1 MTTIQSATG
10 PLDTNDMGFTLTH
23 EHVLVASP
31 PILAQY
37 PDRFDLDA
45 DLAIA
50 VDNLKAAYEVGVRTI
65 VDLTPIT
72 LGRNAPHIR
81 RASEQSGM
89 QIIVAT
95 GLYYY
100 HDVYFSVQP
109 TDAITDLFVQDIEQG
124 IGDTGIHAGVIKA
137 ATEPEMTRLNQRFL
151 RATARAH
158 RRTGVPIGTHTFPEA
173 RTGLDQIGVFQ
184 DEGVDLGR
192 VIIGHSDDSDDIDYL
207 DQIIQAGAYCG
218 MDRIGLPNP
227 RSSEQRADMVA
238 ALIER
243 GYASR
248 ITLSHD
254 AGRMHGFSEEVKA
267 ERIPDWR
274 YTFIPLEFSQLLR
287 DRGVSDDA
295 IKQMTIRNPRA
306 IFEQTQPY

>member
-1 MTTIQSATG
+1 MQSATG
-10 PLDTNDMGFTLTH
+10 PIDTNDMGFTLTH
-23 EHVLVASP
+23 EHVLVSSP
-31 PILAQY
+31 PILLQY

-50 VDNLKAAYEVGVRTI
+50 VSNLKAAYEAGVRTI

-81 RASEQSGM
+81 SAAEQSGV

-109 TDAITDLFVQDIEQG
+109 TDAITDLFVEDIEQG

-137 ATEPEMTRLNQRFL
+137 ATEPEMTRLNERFL

-173 RTGLDQIGVFQ
+173 QTGLDQIRVFQ
-184 DEGVDLGR
+184 EEGVDLGR

-207 DQIIQAGAYCG
+207 DQIIQSGAYCG

-227 RSSEQRADMVA
+227 RTSEQRADMIA
-238 ALIER
+238 ALIQR
-243 GYASR
+243 GHANR

-274 YTFIPLEFSQLLR
+274 YTFVPLEFSQLLR
-287 DRGVSDDA
+287 DRGVSDDT
-295 IKQMTIRNPRA
+295 IEQMTVHNPRT

>member
-1 MTTIQSATG
+1 MPTIQSATG
-10 PLDTNDMGFTLTH
+10 PIDTNDMGFTLTH

-50 VDNLKAAYEVGVRTI
+50 VDNLKAAYEAGVRTI

-81 RASEQSGM
+81 RAAEQSGV

-109 TDAITDLFVQDIEQG
+109 TDNITDLFIQDIEQG

-137 ATEPEMTRLNQRFL
+137 ATEPEMTRLNERFL

-173 RTGLDQIGVFQ
+173 QTGLDQIGVFQ

-192 VIIGHSDDSDDIDYL
+192 VIIGHSDDSGDIDYL

-227 RSSEQRADMVA
+227 RTSEQRADMVTD
-238 ALIER
+238 LVER
-243 GYASR
+243 GYANR

-267 ERIPDWR
+267 ERIPEWR

-287 DRGVSDDA
+287 DRGVSDDD
-295 IKQMTIRNPRA
+295 IEQMTVRNPRT